1 MGSRRILKSARIQP
15 LEIRWEMVIAFLLVT
30 LYLDWKIM
38 VGAFVG
44 HKQPSKGVE
53 STVRK
58 DTPICRTQ
66 RIDKRKRKSRIEII
80 GERASRIDL

>member
-1 MGSRRILKSARIQP
+1 MNGGVGSRRILKSATIQP

-44 HKQPSKGVE
+44 HK
-53 STVRK
+53 
-58 DTPICRTQ
+58 
-66 RIDKRKRKSRIEII
+66 
-80 GERASRIDL
+80 